1 MASKA
6 ADPISTVLTN
16 ITQKL
21 RSGRRQCDIG
31 KEVLRAAL
39 AKARVSEKEVQ
50 GLRNAI
56 ERLTA
61 EKQQLLAAVSLSTAK
76 QRPSNTT
83 TTTTMS
89 KEAREESKLKDQIV
103 QGCQVFTRQEL
114 SKLDDQISRLEAS
127 LAAANAKGRSD
138 AIKVIQAHGN
148 SMEQRQ
154 NQRLA
159 TENEKHKREDNQC
172 TIDREEKSRLEKQLE
187 GIEETY
193 AKKLAN
199 ELEPLQEELED
210 LKERNAALFKSA
222 LDATNLKSTLEKKET
237 ELKKFIKER
246 RVEKQELQEAQ
257 AKLHRENGQLKN
269 KLETALKTKDE
280 KLLEKLQTQKA
291 SNDSELADLQRK
303 LDACRQE
310 GKTADAQLATCTAEL
325 ATRTA
330 ELATCTTNRP

>member
-103 QGCQVFTRQEL
+103 QGCQVFTRQ
-114 SKLDDQISRLEAS
+114 
-127 LAAANAKGRSD
+127 
-138 AIKVIQAHGN
+138 
-148 SMEQRQ
+148 
-154 NQRLA
+154 
-159 TENEKHKREDNQC
+159 
-172 TIDREEKSRLEKQLE
+172 
-187 GIEETY
+187 
-193 AKKLAN
+193 KK
-199 ELEPLQEELED
+199 
-210 LKERNAALFKSA
+210 
-222 LDATNLKSTLEKKET
+222 T
-237 ELKKFIKER
+237 
-246 RVEKQELQEAQ
+246 
-257 AKLHRENGQLKN
+257 
-269 KLETALKTKDE
+269 
-280 KLLEKLQTQKA
+280 
-291 SNDSELADLQRK
+291 
-303 LDACRQE
+303 
-310 GKTADAQLATCTAEL
+310 
-325 ATRTA
+325 
-330 ELATCTTNRP
+330 